1 MKPPR
6 NSSDGRLMVIVWSW
20 LRTPALRFPSLG
32 PDEKSLR
39 GLLLE
44 PANEEPGRAVS
55 ERKPSFPPVSRT
67 VAAHMV
73 RTHGALREARI
84 APTAT
89 LPCNSP
95 KMAVPRQKAR
105 IFGTFL
111 DSVAMC
117 SLNIFHVP
125 LMRRSWS

>member
-73 RTHGALREARI
+73 RTHGALQK
-84 APTAT
+84 PGSHQQPPFHAT
-89 LPCNSP
+89 RL
-95 KMAVPRQKAR
+95 RWQFR
-105 IFGTFL
+105 GRRHGFL
-111 DSVAMC
+111 V
-117 SLNIFHVP
+117 
-125 LMRRSWS
+125 R